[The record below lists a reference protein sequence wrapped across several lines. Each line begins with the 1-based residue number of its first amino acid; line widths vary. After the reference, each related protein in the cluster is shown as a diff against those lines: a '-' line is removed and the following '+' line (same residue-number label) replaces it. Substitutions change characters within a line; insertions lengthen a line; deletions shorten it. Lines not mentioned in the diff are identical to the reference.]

1 MTDGQKKEIEI
12 GLFAPN
18 LYSISIGSSLLCTTL
33 KDLQTNN
40 IFISYAPVRPS

>member
-18 LYSISIGSSLLCTTL
+18 SYSISIGTTL

-40 IFISYAPVRPS
+40 IFISYAPMRPS